1 MTSVMMEMLRT
12 VFPAAGCG
20 GAAAGVGAAAAAV
33 GEARG
38 ALEEAA
44 AWRRGMLSSHA
55 LRCVQQAPS
64 WRKQSTEMQKRTR
77 DRVLNRK

>member
-1 MTSVMMEMLRT
+1 MTSVMTEMLRT

-44 AWRRGMLSSHA
+44 AWRRGMLSSDA
-55 LRCVQQAPS
+55 SGCVQQRPRGENS
-64 WRKQSTEMQKRTR
+64 LRSTGSKSGHAA
-77 DRVLNRK
+77 V

>member
-1 MTSVMMEMLRT
+1 MTSVMTEMLRT

-55 LRCVQQAPS
+55 SGAATGARAPS
-64 WRKQSTEMQKRTR
+64 WREN
-77 DRVLNRK
+77 LLL